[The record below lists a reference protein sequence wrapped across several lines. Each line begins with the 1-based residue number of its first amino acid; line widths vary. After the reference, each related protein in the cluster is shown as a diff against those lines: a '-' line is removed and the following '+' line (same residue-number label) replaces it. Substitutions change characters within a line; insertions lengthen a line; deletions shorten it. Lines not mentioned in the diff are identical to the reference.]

1 MSVWL
6 CACFSLSLPDADIWI
21 CGISII
27 VIALEP
33 ELILCSF
40 YIGMT
45 VHSVCIGIISCFIS
59 VPKHKDSFWQRARLL
74 LRLLCQ
80 DGGGSMLGG
89 IGSTIAQGR
98 HSKLV
103 LFRIASDINI
113 IILELI

>member
-1 MSVWL
+1 L
-6 CACFSLSLPDADIWI
+6 
-21 CGISII
+21 
-27 VIALEP
+27 IALEP

-40 YIGMT
+40 YIGIT
-45 VHSVCIGIISCFIS
+45 VHSVFALELQCVSFLFLNT
-59 VPKHKDSFWQRARLL
+59 DSFWQRARLL
-74 LRLLCQ
+74 LQLLCQ

>member
-1 MSVWL
+1 MFLGL
-6 CACFSLSLPDADIWI
+6 CVCF
-21 CGISII
+21 GI
-27 VIALEP
+27 A
-33 ELILCSF
+33 
-40 YIGMT
+40 T
-45 VHSVCIGIISCFIS
+45 CFIS
-59 VPKHKDSFWQRARLL
+59 VPNVSSDIFFL
-74 LRLLCQ
+74 